1 MNSSYFKSMGN
12 RIVKFLL
19 KPFMLPL
26 HPADCFLPCDI
37 PLTTHC
43 SFPINPI
50 VHHEVKNLAPEIC
63 EAFRPAL
70 SKENDSGKTFTET
83 GYCILG
89 IFCLEPEQSNIFAL
103 YLLVL
108 ACEPLIMCDA
118 VCSTELVQLI
128 YRFNF

>member
-26 HPADCFLPCDI
+26 PPAACLLPCDK
-37 PLTTHC
+37 PLATHC

-50 VHHEVKNLAPEIC
+50 VHREVKNLAPGIC
-63 EAFRPAL
+63 EAFRLAL
-70 SKENDSGKTFTET
+70 SKENDSGKTSTEVSTET

-89 IFCLEPEQSNIFAL
+89 IFCLEIPGQQSNQSRGTT
-103 YLLVL
+103 LL
-108 ACEPLIMCDA
+108 
-118 VCSTELVQLI
+118 STYWYCLVSP
-128 YRFNF
+128 